1 MNLRNTL
8 DRANRKARTVYRQV
22 VGSVKAKLRNTLTK
36 LNRKADPIK
45 PPLFNPDDVRIAA
58 TIIGS
63 IMALTGFIVT
73 ALALRFN
80 APTWHAAEAVLTS
93 LVGYIVVYTASRSM
107 D

>member
-8 DRANRKARTVYRQV
+8 DRANRKAQP
-22 VGSVKAKLRNTLTK
+22 AKQ
-36 LNRKADPIK
+36 
-45 PPLFNPDDVRIAA
+45 PLVSPDKVRIAA
-58 TIIGS
+58 TIIGA

-80 APTWHAAEAVLTS
+80 APTWHAGLAVLTS